1 MAGNNQAH
9 SFTRETT
16 ASSEWFQTL
25 VAETSAVDAA
35 GVHAALLSVR
45 IHESVASERTMKQL
59 RTLLGRILSPT
70 DRVEQTAN
78 DSMSVL
84 LAPQKDL
91 RQTVTD
97 VREIADALHRAGL
110 RSSTGFA
117 QRRVGESLL
126 DTWARAEAQLDRASY
141 RVETSE
147 GITL

>member
-1 MAGNNQAH
+1 MSVNDQAN
-9 SFTRETT
+9 SIARDST
-16 ASSEWFQTL
+16 ASREWFKTL
-25 VAETSAVDAA
+25 IAETVAVDAA

-70 DRVEQTAN
+70 DRVEQTAP

-91 RQTVTD
+91 RQTVSE

-117 QRRVGESLL
+117 QRRVSESLL

-141 RVETSE
+141 RVESSN
-147 GITL
+147 GITI